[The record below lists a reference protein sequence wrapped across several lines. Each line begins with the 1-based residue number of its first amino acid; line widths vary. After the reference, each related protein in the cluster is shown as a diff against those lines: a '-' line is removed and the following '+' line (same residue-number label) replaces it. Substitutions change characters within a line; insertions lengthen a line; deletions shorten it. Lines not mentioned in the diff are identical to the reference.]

1 MEHGCSR
8 EITLVVGVHMLCFPS
23 YELKPA
29 AAAHAVPP
37 CVRSALENDQ
47 STHHDQRYALGA
59 SASKVQP
66 TCQVPTSMAA
76 SAKRKSFLQTNH
88 LHHTCVH
95 LHGQR
100 HKMVALSAAV
110 KGFLYISWI
119 RSPLKQ
125 RKNKEILTIWS
136 KGLSSFKSYLIL
148 IESPS

>member
-8 EITLVVGVHMLCFPS
+8 EITLVVGVHMLS

-88 LHHTCVH
+88 LHHICVH
-95 LHGQR
+95 LNRTYGQR
-100 HKMVALSAAV
+100 PKMVVDVSAVV
-110 KGFLYISWI
+110 KIFLYIS
-119 RSPLKQ
+119 
-125 RKNKEILTIWS
+125 
-136 KGLSSFKSYLIL
+136 
-148 IESPS
+148 

>member
-1 MEHGCSR
+1 MDAVEKS
-8 EITLVVGVHMLCFPS
+8 LWMVGVHMLCFPS

-47 STHHDQRYALGA
+47 STHHDQRYAMG
-59 SASKVQP
+59 ASKVQP
-66 TCQVPTSMAA
+66 TCQRPCISKKKVFPPDQPRAPYMRSFTPTY
-76 SAKRKSFLQTNH
+76 
-88 LHHTCVH
+88 
-95 LHGQR
+95 GQR
-100 HKMVALSAAV
+100 PKMVVDVSAIV
-110 KGFLYISWI
+110 KIFLYISWI

-125 RKNKEILTIWS
+125 RKDKEILTIWS